1 MVQDGLSRAFHRL
14 GRRYPLI
21 VLGVQ
26 FQLAHVVALAG
37 VGLLTLYQSM
47 SSTDFWRLLL
57 AIELLIL
64 IENIGSGISLAR
76 ILRPATAWLDGRRD
90 DESTIAAWRA
100 LVDMPVEMTRRR
112 WLPALLFTMVP
123 WCIYATFELGLP
135 AYSAF
140 ILFGGGLVTLAYA
153 VSLRFLGMEL
163 AMRPVLREIA
173 RALPDGARLGRA
185 GVPLRWKL
193 LAGLPVIN
201 VITGVIVAGLSTS
214 SSSQLSDLGV
224 DVLIAMAVA
233 FTISLE
239 LTVLLSRSILAP
251 IDDIRDATLRVGAGD
266 LTARVPILSTDEIGS
281 LSRAFNTAVA
291 GLEERERLREAFGVF
306 IDPDVAERVL
316 REGTVLEGEEVEVSV
331 LFLDIRGFTA
341 FAERASAR
349 QVVAHL
355 NEFYDLVVPALLRHG
370 GHTDKFVGDG
380 LLGVFGAPDRLPD
393 HADRAVAAAIDI
405 VESVRSHYGG
415 SVRVGVGVSSGPV
428 VAGTIGGGGRLEF
441 TVIGDTVNTAARVE
455 GVTRETGEALLITEA
470 TRCLL
475 TRDCGG
481 FEERDEVLLKGKS
494 ARVRLW
500 APCVTVRSEDGPLPA
515 AAELDYQ

>member
-14 GRRYPLI
+14 GRRYPLV

-37 VGLLTLYQSM
+37 VGLLTLYQPM
-47 SSTDFWRLLL
+47 SSEDFWRLLI
-57 AIELLIL
+57 AIEVLVL
-64 IENIGSGISLAR
+64 IENIGSMFSASRL
-76 ILRPATAWLDGRRD
+76 LRPATAWLDGKRD
-90 DESTIAAWRA
+90 DASTVAAWRA
-100 LVDMPVEMTRRR
+100 LVDLPIQLTRRR
-112 WLPALLFTMVP
+112 WLPALLFTMIP
-123 WCIYATFELGLP
+123 WCIYATIELGLP

-140 ILFGGGLVTLAYA
+140 ILFGGGLVTLAYG

-163 AMRPVLREIA
+163 ALRPVLTEIA

-214 SSSQLSDLGV
+214 SNSSLEDLGV

-239 LTVLLSRSILAP
+239 LTVLLSRSVLAP
-251 IDDIRDATLRVGAGD
+251 IIDIRDATVRVGEGD
-266 LTARVPILSTDEIGS
+266 LTARVPIVSTDEIGS
-281 LSRAFNTAVA
+281 LSRSFNEAVS
-291 GLEERERLREAFGVF
+291 GLQERERLREAFGVF

-349 QVVAHL
+349 EVVARL
-355 NEFYDLVVPALLRHG
+355 NEFYDLVVPVLLRHG

-393 HADRAVAAAIDI
+393 HADRAVAAAIELVCTVQDF
-405 VESVRSHYGG
+405 YGERL
-415 SVRVGVGVSSGPV
+415 RVGVGVSSGPV

-441 TVIGDTVNTAARVE
+441 TVIGDAVNTAARVE
-455 GVTRETGEALLITEA
+455 GVTRETGDGVLVTEA

-475 TRDCGG
+475 TRDYGG
-481 FEERDEVLLKGKS
+481 FEERGEVELKGK
-494 ARVRLW
+494 AERVRLW
-500 APCVTVRSEDGPLPA
+500 APCATVRGVDGSALPA
-515 AAELDYQ
+515 VAEGS